1 MNIQNSHKFTIKSAI
16 IQILPRS
23 NIQGCVLGIYY
34 KHFAYFLG
42 RCGCNTNVTNFAQKS

>member
-1 MNIQNSHKFTIKSAI
+1 MNIQNSHKFTIKSVI

-34 KHFAYFLG
+34 KPFPIF
-42 RCGCNTNVTNFAQKS
+42 